1 MSFFE
6 IPKGGD
12 VILKKIYASSDK
24 KSMGEALLP
33 AEILWRAAQLI
44 RQGGTQLPPFD
55 AEPAPEEMLGLT
67 IGILRRRKH
76 ISKSQLAQTVGCSME
91 ELLAL
96 EAGGLP
102 LAVAQKYLPQ
112 IMRELEIPSKFLTP
126 FLNRLKFA

>member
-1 MSFFE
+1 M
-6 IPKGGD
+6 
-12 VILKKIYASSDK
+12 KKIHASSDK
-24 KSMGEALLP
+24 RLEEEILLP

-44 RQGGTQLPPFD
+44 SQGGTKLPPFD
-55 AEPAPEEMLGLT
+55 AEPTPEEMLGLT

-76 ISKSQLAQTVGCSME
+76 ISKPQLAQTVGCSME

-102 LAVAQKYLPQ
+102 LAIVQKYLPQ
-112 IMRELEIPSKFLTP
+112 MMCELEISSKFLYQ

>member
-1 MSFFE
+1 M
-6 IPKGGD
+6 
-12 VILKKIYASSDK
+12 KKIHASSDK
-24 KSMGEALLP
+24 RSKGEVLLP

-44 RQGGTQLPPFD
+44 RQGGTKLPPFD
-55 AEPAPEEMLGLT
+55 AEPTPEEMLGLT

-76 ISKSQLAQTVGCSME
+76 ISKSQFAQKIGCSME

-102 LAVAQKYLPQ
+102 LAIVQKYLPQ
-112 IMRELEIPSKFLTP
+112 MMRELEIPSNFLYP